1 MNSDL
6 IAKHAEVMKKVNEYL
21 KTNDSSIAEHNKRLA
36 NIYLTML
43 SLVCSGKLN
52 GIDLLR
58 FNYFYC
64 KVDKSEKKKEL
75 NVDNI
80 FKSTLTVDET
90 VTNLINLV
98 ERTPKDFFEDEA
110 PYRIIVEASL
120 SLNSFVEI
128 LRYEFSD
135 DIEDFVISKNER
147 AIFEIEKEYRP
158 IQFQSMREI
167 LGNTTITKTMEVDK
181 APVKKSEKEEKLEE
195 LEFSKAKLLTEF
207 REELGANND
216 RYRLN
221 ESCYSMLL
229 NFYKVLPTDK
239 LNDIKTVMFKYYY
252 VEPKRAKR
260 TVHFLIENPFRSD
273 LTAKYT
279 FSLFRQFVASIHK
292 SVFTDIDPYLI
303 TLEACEGDKGSLVE
317 MIKYVYDEHLERF
330 ITYANQQA
338 LAEIAVRD
346 KDMCHMQ
353 RTLKTLEEIKET
365 VKTASSEISC
375 GCNKEHGNLLPIN
388 EKELSDFKSR
398 ALDDIYNNYRAI
410 LDYGS
415 PFEYERKLI
424 ENRIAFLNDFK
435 HMIENVSITS
445 NDSISVE
452 VTSIY
457 ENEDTTTYK
466 TDAPIFNIFT
476 DDIRHGYDVY
486 GVLLTKFINEVVPN
500 PLVQPVK
507 MFVYLCEKEEPN
519 FLNGYS
525 KNSINE
531 KEALYFV
538 KRDNEWVHHESLKY
552 GPMKGDK

>member
-6 IAKHAEVMKKVNEYL
+6 ITKHAEVMKKVNEYL
-21 KTNDSSIAEHNKRLA
+21 KTNDISVAEHNKRLA

-75 NVDNI
+75 NVGNL
-80 FKSTLTVDET
+80 FKSTNTVDET
-90 VTNLINLV
+90 TTSIINLV
-98 ERTPKDFFEDEA
+98 ERTPKDFFEGEE
-110 PYRIIVEASL
+110 PYRIIVEAAL
-120 SLNSFVEI
+120 TINSFVEI

-147 AIFEIEKEYRP
+147 AIFEIEKEYKP
-158 IQFQSMREI
+158 IYSHTLKDI
-167 LGNTTITKTMEVDK
+167 LGDTK
-181 APVKKSEKEEKLEE
+181 VKKSEKEEKLEE
-195 LEFSKAKLLTEF
+195 LETLKDNLLTDF

-221 ESCYSMLL
+221 ERYYEMLL
-229 NFYKVLPTDK
+229 GFYKILPTDK
-239 LNDIKTVMFKYYY
+239 LNDIKTVMFKYHY
-252 VEPKRAKR
+252 VEPKRVKR

-273 LTAKYT
+273 LPANYSFK
-279 FSLFRQFVASIHK
+279 LFRQFVASLHK
-292 SVFTDIDPYLI
+292 SIFTDIDPYLI
-303 TLEACEGDKGSLVE
+303 TLEASEEDKGSLVE

-330 ITYANQQA
+330 ITYANQQT
-338 LAEIAVRD
+338 LAEIAVGD

-388 EKELSDFKSR
+388 EKELYDFKSR
-398 ALDDIYNNYRAI
+398 ALDDIYSNYRAI

-435 HMIENVSITS
+435 HMIENVTISS
-445 NDSISVE
+445 NDSMSVE

-466 TDAPIFNIFT
+466 TDAPTFNIFT

-486 GVLLTKFINEVVPN
+486 GVLLTKFIDEVVPN
-500 PLVQPVK
+500 ALVQPVK
-507 MFVYLCEKEEPN
+507 MCVYLCEKEEPN

-552 GPMKGDK
+552 GPIKGDE

>member
-6 IAKHAEVMKKVNEYL
+6 ITKHAEIMKKVNEYL
-21 KTNDSSIAEHNKRLA
+21 KTNDSSIAQHNKRLA

-90 VTNLINLV
+90 ASKIINLV
-98 ERTPKDFFEDEA
+98 ERTPRDFFEDEA
-110 PYRIIVEASL
+110 PYRIIVEAAL
-120 SLNSFVEI
+120 SINSFVEI
-128 LRYEFSD
+128 LRYEFND
-135 DIEDFVISKNER
+135 DVEDFVISKNER
-147 AIFEIEKEYRP
+147 AIFEIEKEYKP
-158 IQFQSMREI
+158 IYSHSLKDI
-167 LGNTTITKTMEVDK
+167 LGDAK
-181 APVKKSEKEEKLEE
+181 VKKSEKEEKLEE
-195 LEFSKAKLLTEF
+195 LETLKDNLLTDF

-221 ESCYSMLL
+221 ERYYEMLL
-229 NFYKVLPTDK
+229 GFYKILPTDK

-273 LTAKYT
+273 LPANYSFK
-279 FSLFRQFVASIHK
+279 LFRQFVASLHK
-292 SVFTDIDPYLI
+292 SIFTDIDPYLI
-303 TLEACEGDKGSLVE
+303 TLEASEEDKGSLVE

-330 ITYANQQA
+330 ITYANQQT
-338 LAEIAVRD
+338 LAEISVGD

-398 ALDDIYNNYRAI
+398 ALDDIYSNYRAI

-435 HMIENVSITS
+435 HMIENISITS
-445 NDSISVE
+445 NDSISVG

-466 TDAPIFNIFT
+466 TDAPIFNIFS
-476 DDIRHGYDVY
+476 DDIKVGYDVY
-486 GVLLTKFINEVVPN
+486 GVLLGKFINEVVPN

-507 MFVYLCEKEEPN
+507 MFVYICEKEEPN

-525 KNSINE
+525 KNTITE

-552 GPMKGDK
+552 GPIKGDE

>member
-6 IAKHAEVMKKVNEYL
+6 IAKHAEVMKKANEYL
-21 KTNDSSIAEHNKRLA
+21 KTNDITVAEHNKRLM

-90 VTNLINLV
+90 ASKIINLV
-98 ERTPKDFFEDEA
+98 ERTPRDFFEDEA
-110 PYRIIVEASL
+110 PYRIIVEAAL
-120 SLNSFVEI
+120 TINSFVEI

-221 ESCYSMLL
+221 ERYYEMLL
-229 NFYKVLPTDK
+229 GFYKILPTDK
-239 LNDIKTVMFKYYY
+239 LNDIKTVMFKYHY

-260 TVHFLIENPFRSD
+260 TVDFLIENPFRSD
-273 LTAKYT
+273 LPANYSFK
-279 FSLFRQFVASIHK
+279 LFRQFVASLHK
-292 SVFTDIDPYLI
+292 SIFTDIDPYLI
-303 TLEACEGDKGSLVE
+303 ILEACEEDKGSLVE
-317 MIKYVYDEHLERF
+317 IIKYVYDEHLERF

-338 LAEIAVRD
+338 LAEIAVGEADLR
-346 KDMCHMQ
+346 HMQ
-353 RTLKTLEEIKET
+353 RTQKAIEEIKGNT
-365 VKTASSEISC
+365 LTSSENSC
-375 GCNKEHGNLLPIN
+375 ECCKKHGNLVQ
-388 EKELSDFKSR
+388 EVSEFKSNI
-398 ALDDIYNNYRAI
+398 LDDIYRNYKAI
-410 LDYGS
+410 LDYGN
-415 PFEYERKLI
+415 PFDYQRKLI

-435 HMIENVSITS
+435 HMIENVIVPSS
-445 NDSISVE
+445 DNISVE
-452 VTSIY
+452 VTSLC
-457 ENEDTTTYK
+457 EDEDVITYK
-466 TDAPIFNIFT
+466 TKAPIFNVFGDNIKL
-476 DDIRHGYDVY
+476 GYDVY
-486 GVLLTKFINEVVPN
+486 GLLLTKFVEEVVHTPE
-500 PLVQPVK
+500 VQPIK
-507 MFVYLCEKEEPN
+507 IFVYLCEKEEPN

>member
-6 IAKHAEVMKKVNEYL
+6 ITKHAEVMKKVNEYL
-21 KTNDSSIAEHNKRLA
+21 KTNDISVAEHNKRLA

-75 NVDNI
+75 NVGNL
-80 FKSTLTVDET
+80 FKSTYTVDET

-147 AIFEIEKEYRP
+147 AIFEIEKEYKP
-158 IQFQSMREI
+158 IYSHSLKDI
-167 LGNTTITKTMEVDK
+167 LGDTK
-181 APVKKSEKEEKLEE
+181 VKKSEKQEKLEE
-195 LEFSKAKLLTEF
+195 LETLKDNLLTDF

-221 ESCYSMLL
+221 ERYYEMLL
-229 NFYKVLPTDK
+229 GFYKILPTDK
-239 LNDIKTVMFKYYY
+239 LNDIKTVMFKYHY

-273 LTAKYT
+273 LPANYSFK
-279 FSLFRQFVASIHK
+279 LFRQFVASLHK
-292 SVFTDIDPYLI
+292 SIFTDIDPYLI
-303 TLEACEGDKGSLVE
+303 TLEACEEDKGSLVE

-330 ITYANQQA
+330 ITYANQQT
-338 LAEIAVRD
+338 LAEIAVGD

-398 ALDDIYNNYRAI
+398 ALDDIYSNYRAI

-507 MFVYLCEKEEPN
+507 IFVYICEKEEPN

-552 GPMKGDK
+552 GPIKGDE

>member
-6 IAKHAEVMKKVNEYL
+6 IAKHAEVMKKANEYL
-21 KTNDSSIAEHNKRLA
+21 KTNDISVAEHNKRLM

-75 NVDNI
+75 NVGNL
-80 FKSTLTVDET
+80 FKSTYTVDET

-110 PYRIIVEASL
+110 PYRIIVEAAL
-120 SLNSFVEI
+120 TINSFVEI

-147 AIFEIEKEYRP
+147 AIFEIEKEYKP
-158 IQFQSMREI
+158 VQFASIREI
-167 LGNTTITKTMEVDK
+167 LGNTTITKNVEVDK
-181 APVKKSEKEEKLEE
+181 APVKKSEKEEKVEE
-195 LEFSKAKLLTEF
+195 LETLKDNLLTDF
-207 REELGANND
+207 REEIGANND
-216 RYRLN
+216 GYRLN
-221 ESCYSMLL
+221 ERYYEMLL
-229 NFYKVLPTDK
+229 GFYKILPTDK
-239 LNDIKTVMFKYYY
+239 LNDIKTVMFKYHY
-252 VEPKRAKR
+252 VEPKRVKR
-260 TVHFLIENPFRSD
+260 TVDFLIENPFRSD
-273 LTAKYT
+273 LPANYSFK
-279 FSLFRQFVASIHK
+279 LFRQFVASLHK
-292 SVFTDIDPYLI
+292 SIFTDIDPYLI
-303 TLEACEGDKGSLVE
+303 TLEACEEDKGSLVE

-338 LAEIAVRD
+338 LAEIAVGEADLR
-346 KDMCHMQ
+346 HMQ
-353 RTLKTLEEIKET
+353 RTQKAIEEIKENT
-365 VKTASSEISC
+365 LTSSENSC
-375 GCNKEHGNLLPIN
+375 ECCKEHGNLVQ
-388 EKELSDFKSR
+388 EVSEFKSNI
-398 ALDDIYNNYRAI
+398 LDDIYRNYRAI
-410 LDYGS
+410 LDYGN
-415 PFEYERKLI
+415 PFDYQRKLI

-435 HMIENVSITS
+435 HMIENVVVSS
-445 NDSISVE
+445 SDNISVE

-466 TDAPIFNIFT
+466 TNAPIFNIFT

-486 GVLLTKFINEVVPN
+486 GVLLTKFIEEVVPN

-552 GPMKGDK
+552 GSIKGDE

>member
-6 IAKHAEVMKKVNEYL
+6 IAKHAEVMKKANEYL
-21 KTNDSSIAEHNKRLA
+21 KTNDISVVEYNKRLM

-75 NVDNI
+75 NVGNL
-80 FKSTLTVDET
+80 FKSTYTVDET

-110 PYRIIVEASL
+110 PYRIIVEATL

-147 AIFEIEKEYRP
+147 AIFEIEKEYKP
-158 IQFQSMREI
+158 IYSHSLKDI
-167 LGNTTITKTMEVDK
+167 LGDTK
-181 APVKKSEKEEKLEE
+181 VKKSEKEEKLKE
-195 LEFSKAKLLTEF
+195 LETLKDNLLTDF

-221 ESCYSMLL
+221 ESCYEMLL
-229 NFYKVLPTDK
+229 GFYKILPTDK
-239 LNDIKTVMFKYYY
+239 LNDIKTVMFKYHY

-273 LTAKYT
+273 LPANYSFK
-279 FSLFRQFVASIHK
+279 LFRQFVASLHK
-292 SVFTDIDPYLI
+292 SIFTDIDPYLI
-303 TLEACEGDKGSLVE
+303 TLEASEEDKGSLVE

-330 ITYANQQA
+330 ITYANQQT
-338 LAEIAVRD
+338 LAEITVGD

-375 GCNKEHGNLLPIN
+375 GCNREHGNLLPIN

-398 ALDDIYNNYRAI
+398 ALDDIYSNYRAI
-410 LDYGS
+410 LDYGN

-435 HMIENVSITS
+435 HMIESVSITS

-466 TDAPIFNIFT
+466 TDTPIFNIFS
-476 DDIRHGYDVY
+476 DDIKVGYDVY

-507 MFVYLCEKEEPN
+507 MFVYICEKEEPN

-525 KNSINE
+525 KNTITE

>member
-6 IAKHAEVMKKVNEYL
+6 ITKHAEVMKKVNEYL
-21 KTNDSSIAEHNKRLA
+21 KTNDISVVEYNKRLA

-90 VTNLINLV
+90 ASKIINLV

-110 PYRIIVEASL
+110 PYRIIVEAAL
-120 SLNSFVEI
+120 SINSFVEI
-128 LRYEFSD
+128 LRYEFND

-147 AIFEIEKEYRP
+147 AIFEIEKEYKP
-158 IQFQSMREI
+158 IYSHSLNDI
-167 LGNTTITKTMEVDK
+167 LGDTK
-181 APVKKSEKEEKLEE
+181 VKKSEKEEKLKE
-195 LEFSKAKLLTEF
+195 LETLKDNLLTDF
-207 REELGANND
+207 REEIGANND
-216 RYRLN
+216 GYRLN

-260 TVHFLIENPFRSD
+260 TVHFLIENPFRSE
-273 LTAKYT
+273 LPAKYT

-292 SVFTDIDPYLI
+292 SIFTDIDPYLI
-303 TLEACEGDKGSLVE
+303 TLEACEEDKGSLVE

-330 ITYANQQA
+330 ITYANQQT
-338 LAEIAVRD
+338 LAEIAVGD
-346 KDMCHMQ
+346 KDMCHVQ

-388 EKELSDFKSR
+388 EKELYDFKSR
-398 ALDDIYNNYRAI
+398 ALDDIYSNYRAI

-476 DDIRHGYDVY
+476 DDIKHGYDVY

-507 MFVYLCEKEEPN
+507 MFVYICEKEEPN

-525 KNSINE
+525 KNTITE

-538 KRDNEWVHHESLKY
+538 KRDNKWVHHESLIH
-552 GPMKGDK
+552 GPIKGDE

>member
-21 KTNDSSIAEHNKRLA
+21 KTNDISVAEHNKKLM

-90 VTNLINLV
+90 ASKIINLV

-110 PYRIIVEASL
+110 PYRIIVEAAL
-120 SLNSFVEI
+120 TINSFVEI

-147 AIFEIEKEYRP
+147 AIFEIEKEYKP
-158 IQFQSMREI
+158 IYSHSLKDI
-167 LGNTTITKTMEVDK
+167 LGDTK
-181 APVKKSEKEEKLEE
+181 VKKSEKEEKLKE
-195 LEFSKAKLLTEF
+195 LETLKDNLLTDF
-207 REELGANND
+207 REEIGANND

-260 TVHFLIENPFRSD
+260 TVHFLIENPFRSE
-273 LTAKYT
+273 LPAKYT

-292 SVFTDIDPYLI
+292 SIFTDIDPYLI
-303 TLEACEGDKGSLVE
+303 TLEACEEDKGSLVE

-330 ITYANQQA
+330 ITYANQQT
-338 LAEIAVRD
+338 LAEIAVGD

-375 GCNKEHGNLLPIN
+375 GCNKEHGNLLSIN
-388 EKELSDFKSR
+388 EKELYDFKSR
-398 ALDDIYNNYRAI
+398 ALDDIYSNYRAI
-410 LDYGS
+410 LDYGN

-466 TDAPIFNIFT
+466 TDAPIFNIFS
-476 DDIRHGYDVY
+476 DDIKVGYDVY

-507 MFVYLCEKEEPN
+507 MFVYICEKEEPN

-525 KNSINE
+525 KNTITE

>member
-6 IAKHAEVMKKVNEYL
+6 ITKHAEVMKKVNEYL
-21 KTNDSSIAEHNKRLA
+21 KTNDISVAEHNKRLA

-75 NVDNI
+75 NVGNL
-80 FKSTLTVDET
+80 FKSTNTVDET
-90 VTNLINLV
+90 TTSIINLV
-98 ERTPKDFFEDEA
+98 ERTPKDFFEGEE
-110 PYRIIVEASL
+110 PYRIIVEAAL
-120 SLNSFVEI
+120 TINSFVEI

-147 AIFEIEKEYRP
+147 AIFEIEKEYKP
-158 IQFQSMREI
+158 IYSHTLKDI
-167 LGNTTITKTMEVDK
+167 LGDTK
-181 APVKKSEKEEKLEE
+181 VKKSEKEEKLEE
-195 LEFSKAKLLTEF
+195 LETLKDNLLTDF

-221 ESCYSMLL
+221 ERYYEMLL
-229 NFYKVLPTDK
+229 GFYKILPTDK
-239 LNDIKTVMFKYYY
+239 LNDIKTVMFKYHY
-252 VEPKRAKR
+252 VEPKRVKR

-273 LTAKYT
+273 LPANYSFK
-279 FSLFRQFVASIHK
+279 LFRQFVASLHK
-292 SVFTDIDPYLI
+292 SIFTDIDPYLI
-303 TLEACEGDKGSLVE
+303 TLEASEEDKGSLVE

-338 LAEIAVRD
+338 LAEIAVGN

-398 ALDDIYNNYRAI
+398 ALDDIYSNYRAI
-410 LDYGS
+410 LYYGS
-415 PFEYERKLI
+415 PFEYERKII

-435 HMIENVSITS
+435 HIIENVTISS
-445 NDSISVE
+445 NNSISVE

-466 TDAPIFNIFT
+466 TNAPIFNIFT

-486 GVLLTKFINEVVPN
+486 GVLLTKFIEEVVPN

-507 MFVYLCEKEEPN
+507 MFVYICEKEEPN

-552 GPMKGDK
+552 GPIKGDE

>member
-6 IAKHAEVMKKVNEYL
+6 IAKHAEVMKKANEYL
-21 KTNDSSIAEHNKRLA
+21 KTNDISVAEHNKRLM

-75 NVDNI
+75 NVGNL
-80 FKSTLTVDET
+80 FKSTYTVDET

-110 PYRIIVEASL
+110 PYRIIVEATL

-147 AIFEIEKEYRP
+147 AIFEIEKEYKP
-158 IQFQSMREI
+158 VQFASIREI
-167 LGNTTITKTMEVDK
+167 LGNTTINKTMEVNK
-181 APVKKSEKEEKLEE
+181 VPVKKSEKEEKLEE

-221 ESCYSMLL
+221 ERYYEMLL
-229 NFYKVLPTDK
+229 GFYKILPTDK
-239 LNDIKTVMFKYYY
+239 LNDIKTVMFKYHY
-252 VEPKRAKR
+252 VEPKRVKR

-273 LTAKYT
+273 LPANYSFK
-279 FSLFRQFVASIHK
+279 LFRQFVASLHK
-292 SVFTDIDPYLI
+292 SIFTDIDPYLI
-303 TLEACEGDKGSLVE
+303 TLEVCEEDKGSLVE
-317 MIKYVYDEHLERF
+317 IIKYVYDEHLERF

-338 LAEIAVRD
+338 LAEIAVGEADLR
-346 KDMCHMQ
+346 HMQ
-353 RTLKTLEEIKET
+353 RTQKTIEEIKENT
-365 VKTASSEISC
+365 LTSSENSC
-375 GCNKEHGNLLPIN
+375 ECCKEHGNLVQEIS
-388 EKELSDFKSR
+388 EFKSNI
-398 ALDDIYNNYRAI
+398 LDDIYRNYRAI
-410 LDYGS
+410 LDYGN
-415 PFEYERKLI
+415 PFDYQRKLI

-435 HMIENVSITS
+435 HMIENVTISS

-466 TDAPIFNIFT
+466 TNAPIFNIFT

-486 GVLLTKFINEVVPN
+486 GVLLTKFIEEVVPN

>member
-6 IAKHAEVMKKVNEYL
+6 IAKHAEVMKKANEYL
-21 KTNDSSIAEHNKRLA
+21 KTNDISVVEYNKRLM

-75 NVDNI
+75 NVGNL
-80 FKSTLTVDET
+80 FKSTYTVDET

-110 PYRIIVEASL
+110 PYRIIVEAAL

-147 AIFEIEKEYRP
+147 AIFEIEKEYKP
-158 IQFQSMREI
+158 VQFASIREI
-167 LGNTTITKTMEVDK
+167 LGNTTITKTMEVNK

-195 LEFSKAKLLTEF
+195 LETLKDNLLTDF
-207 REELGANND
+207 REEIGANND
-216 RYRLN
+216 GYRLN
-221 ESCYSMLL
+221 ERYYEMLL
-229 NFYKVLPTDK
+229 GFYKILPTDK
-239 LNDIKTVMFKYYY
+239 LNDIKTVMFKYHY
-252 VEPKRAKR
+252 VEPKRVKR
-260 TVHFLIENPFRSD
+260 TVDFLIENPFRSD
-273 LTAKYT
+273 LPANYSFK
-279 FSLFRQFVASIHK
+279 LFRQFVASLHK
-292 SVFTDIDPYLI
+292 SIFTDIDPYLI
-303 TLEACEGDKGSLVE
+303 TLEACEEDRGSLVE

-338 LAEIAVRD
+338 LAEIAVGEADLR
-346 KDMCHMQ
+346 HMQ
-353 RTLKTLEEIKET
+353 RTQKAIEEIKGNTLTSLEN
-365 VKTASSEISC
+365 SC
-375 GCNKEHGNLLPIN
+375 ECCKEHGNLVQ
-388 EKELSDFKSR
+388 EVSEFKSNI
-398 ALDDIYNNYRAI
+398 LDDIYRNYRAI
-410 LDYGS
+410 LDYGN
-415 PFEYERKLI
+415 PFDYQRKLI

-435 HMIENVSITS
+435 HMIENVVVSS
-445 NDSISVE
+445 SDNISVE

-466 TDAPIFNIFT
+466 TNAPIFNIFT

-486 GVLLTKFINEVVPN
+486 GVLLTKFIEEVVPN

-552 GPMKGDK
+552 GPIKGDE

>member
-6 IAKHAEVMKKVNEYL
+6 IAKHAEVMKKANEYL
-21 KTNDSSIAEHNKRLA
+21 KTNDISVVEHNKRLM

-90 VTNLINLV
+90 ASKIINLV
-98 ERTPKDFFEDEA
+98 ERTPKDFFEDEV
-110 PYRIIVEASL
+110 PYRIIVEAAL

-147 AIFEIEKEYRP
+147 AIFEIEKEYKP
-158 IQFQSMREI
+158 IYSHSLKDI
-167 LGNTTITKTMEVDK
+167 LGDTK
-181 APVKKSEKEEKLEE
+181 VKKSEKEEKLEE
-195 LEFSKAKLLTEF
+195 LETLKDNLLTDF

-221 ESCYSMLL
+221 ERYYEMLL
-229 NFYKVLPTDK
+229 GFYKILPTDK
-239 LNDIKTVMFKYYY
+239 LNDIKTVMFKYHY
-252 VEPKRAKR
+252 VEPKRVKR

-273 LTAKYT
+273 LPANYSFK
-279 FSLFRQFVASIHK
+279 LFRQFAASLHK
-292 SVFTDIDPYLI
+292 SIFTDIDPYLI
-303 TLEACEGDKGSLVE
+303 TLEASEEDKGSLVE
-317 MIKYVYDEHLERF
+317 IIKYVYDEHLERF

-338 LAEIAVRD
+338 LAEIAVGD

-398 ALDDIYNNYRAI
+398 ALDDIYSNYRAI

-525 KNSINE
+525 KNTITE

-552 GPMKGDK
+552 GPIKGDK

>member
-6 IAKHAEVMKKVNEYL
+6 IAKHAEVMKKANEYL
-21 KTNDSSIAEHNKRLA
+21 KTNDVSVVEHNKRLM

-75 NVDNI
+75 NVGNL
-80 FKSTLTVDET
+80 FKSTYTVDET

-110 PYRIIVEASL
+110 PYRIIVEAVL

-167 LGNTTITKTMEVDK
+167 LGNTTINKTVEVNK
-181 APVKKSEKEEKLEE
+181 VPVKKSEKEEKLEE
-195 LEFSKAKLLTEF
+195 LETLKDEFLAEF
-207 REELGANND
+207 REELGANSD
-216 RYRLN
+216 GYRLN
-221 ESCYSMLL
+221 ERYYEMLL
-229 NFYKVLPTDK
+229 GFYKILPTDK
-239 LNDIKTVMFKYYY
+239 LNDIKTVMFKYHY

-260 TVHFLIENPFRSD
+260 TVDFLIENPFRSE
-273 LTAKYT
+273 LPAKYS
-279 FSLFRQFVASIHK
+279 FSLFRKFVASLHK
-292 SVFTDIDPYLI
+292 SIFTDIDPYLI
-303 TLEACEGDKGSLVE
+303 TLEACEEDKGSLVE

-338 LAEIAVRD
+338 LAEIAVGEADLR
-346 KDMCHMQ
+346 HMQ
-353 RTLKTLEEIKET
+353 RTQKAIEEIKGNT
-365 VKTASSEISC
+365 LTSSENSC
-375 GCNKEHGNLLPIN
+375 ECCKEHGNLLLTVS
-388 EKELSDFKSR
+388 EFKSNI
-398 ALDDIYNNYRAI
+398 LDDIYRNYRAI
-410 LDYGS
+410 LDYGN
-415 PFEYERKLI
+415 PFDYQRKLI

-435 HMIENVSITS
+435 HMIENVTISS

-452 VTSIY
+452 VTSMY

-466 TDAPIFNIFT
+466 TNATIFNIFT

-486 GVLLTKFINEVVPN
+486 GVLLTKFIEEVVPN

>member
-6 IAKHAEVMKKVNEYL
+6 IAKHAEVMKKANEYL
-21 KTNDSSIAEHNKRLA
+21 KTNDISVAEHNKRLM

-75 NVDNI
+75 NVGNL
-80 FKSTLTVDET
+80 FKSTYTVDET

-110 PYRIIVEASL
+110 PYRIIVEAAL

-147 AIFEIEKEYRP
+147 AIFEIEKEYKP
-158 IQFQSMREI
+158 IYSHSLKDI
-167 LGNTTITKTMEVDK
+167 LGDTK
-181 APVKKSEKEEKLEE
+181 VKKSEKEEKLEE
-195 LEFSKAKLLTEF
+195 LETLKDNLLTDF

-221 ESCYSMLL
+221 ERYYEMLL
-229 NFYKVLPTDK
+229 GFYKILPTDK
-239 LNDIKTVMFKYYY
+239 LNDIKTVMFKYHY
-252 VEPKRAKR
+252 VEPKRVKR

-273 LTAKYT
+273 LPANYSFK
-279 FSLFRQFVASIHK
+279 LFRQFVASLHK
-292 SVFTDIDPYLI
+292 SIFTDIDPYLI
-303 TLEACEGDKGSLVE
+303 TLEASEEDKGSLVE

-338 LAEIAVRD
+338 LAEIAVGN

-375 GCNKEHGNLLPIN
+375 GCNREHGNLLPIN

-398 ALDDIYNNYRAI
+398 ALDDIYSNYRAI

-466 TDAPIFNIFT
+466 TDAPIFNIFS
-476 DDIRHGYDVY
+476 DDIKVGYDVY

-507 MFVYLCEKEEPN
+507 MFVYICEKEEPN

-525 KNSINE
+525 KNTITE

-552 GPMKGDK
+552 GPIKGDE

>member
-6 IAKHAEVMKKVNEYL
+6 IAKHAEVMKKANEYL
-21 KTNDSSIAEHNKRLA
+21 KTNDISVVEHNKKLM

-75 NVDNI
+75 NVDNL

-90 VTNLINLV
+90 ASKIINLI
-98 ERTPKDFFEDEA
+98 ERTPRDFFEDEA

-158 IQFQSMREI
+158 IYSHSLKDI
-167 LGNTTITKTMEVDK
+167 LGDTK
-181 APVKKSEKEEKLEE
+181 VKKSEKEEKLEE
-195 LEFSKAKLLTEF
+195 LETLKDNLLTDF
-207 REELGANND
+207 REEIGANND
-216 RYRLN
+216 GYRLN
-221 ESCYSMLL
+221 ERYYEMLL
-229 NFYKVLPTDK
+229 GFYKILPTDK

-260 TVHFLIENPFRSD
+260 TVHFLIENPFRSE
-273 LTAKYT
+273 LPANYSFK
-279 FSLFRQFVASIHK
+279 LFRQFVASLHK
-292 SVFTDIDPYLI
+292 SIFTDIDPYLI
-303 TLEACEGDKGSLVE
+303 TLEACEEDKGSLVE

-330 ITYANQQA
+330 ITYANQQT
-338 LAEIAVRD
+338 LAEIAVGD
-346 KDMCHMQ
+346 KDICHMQ

-375 GCNKEHGNLLPIN
+375 GCNREHGNLLPIN
-388 EKELSDFKSR
+388 EKELSDFKLR
-398 ALDDIYNNYRAI
+398 ALDDIYSNYRAI
-410 LDYGS
+410 LDYGN

-435 HMIENVSITS
+435 HMIENVTISS

-466 TDAPIFNIFT
+466 TDAPIFNIFS
-476 DDIRHGYDVY
+476 DDIKVGYDVY
-486 GVLLTKFINEVVPN
+486 GVLLGKFINEVVPN

-507 MFVYLCEKEEPN
+507 MFVYICEKEEPN

>member
-6 IAKHAEVMKKVNEYL
+6 ITKHAEVMKKVNEYL
-21 KTNDSSIAEHNKRLA
+21 KTNDISVAEHNKRLA

-75 NVDNI
+75 NVGNL
-80 FKSTLTVDET
+80 FKSTNTVDET
-90 VTNLINLV
+90 TTSIINLV
-98 ERTPKDFFEDEA
+98 ERTPKDFFEGEE
-110 PYRIIVEASL
+110 PYRIIVEAAL
-120 SLNSFVEI
+120 TINSFVEI

-147 AIFEIEKEYRP
+147 AIFEIEKEYKP
-158 IQFQSMREI
+158 IYSHTLKDI
-167 LGNTTITKTMEVDK
+167 LGDTK
-181 APVKKSEKEEKLEE
+181 VKKSEKEEKLEE
-195 LEFSKAKLLTEF
+195 LETLKDNLLTDF

-221 ESCYSMLL
+221 ERYYEMLL
-229 NFYKVLPTDK
+229 GFYKILPTDK
-239 LNDIKTVMFKYYY
+239 LNDIKTVMFKYHY
-252 VEPKRAKR
+252 VEPKRVKR

-273 LTAKYT
+273 LPANYSFK
-279 FSLFRQFVASIHK
+279 LFRQFVASLHK
-292 SVFTDIDPYLI
+292 SIFTDIDPYLI
-303 TLEACEGDKGSLVE
+303 TLEASEEDKGSLVE

-338 LAEIAVRD
+338 LAEIAVGN

-398 ALDDIYNNYRAI
+398 ALDDIYSNYRAI

-415 PFEYERKLI
+415 PFEYERKII

-435 HMIENVSITS
+435 HIIENVTISS
-445 NDSISVE
+445 NNSISVE

-466 TDAPIFNIFT
+466 TNAPIFNIFT

-486 GVLLTKFINEVVPN
+486 GVLLTKFIEEVVPN

-507 MFVYLCEKEEPN
+507 MFVYICEKEEPN

-552 GPMKGDK
+552 GPIKGDE

>member
-6 IAKHAEVMKKVNEYL
+6 ITKHAEVMKKVNEYL
-21 KTNDSSIAEHNKRLA
+21 KTNDISVAEHNKRLA

-75 NVDNI
+75 NVGNL
-80 FKSTLTVDET
+80 FKSTNTVDET
-90 VTNLINLV
+90 TTSIINLV
-98 ERTPKDFFEDEA
+98 ERTPKDFFEGEE
-110 PYRIIVEASL
+110 PYRIIVEAAL
-120 SLNSFVEI
+120 TINSFVEI

-147 AIFEIEKEYRP
+147 AIFEIEKEYKP
-158 IQFQSMREI
+158 IYSHSLKDI
-167 LGNTTITKTMEVDK
+167 LGDTT
-181 APVKKSEKEEKLEE
+181 VKKSEKEEKLEE
-195 LEFSKAKLLTEF
+195 LETLKDNLLTDF
-207 REELGANND
+207 REEFGANND

-221 ESCYSMLL
+221 ERYYEMLL
-229 NFYKVLPTDK
+229 GFYKILPTDK
-239 LNDIKTVMFKYYY
+239 LNDIKTVMFKYHY
-252 VEPKRAKR
+252 VEPKRVKR

-273 LTAKYT
+273 LPANYSFK
-279 FSLFRQFVASIHK
+279 LFRQFVASLHK
-292 SVFTDIDPYLI
+292 SIFTDIDPYLI
-303 TLEACEGDKGSLVE
+303 TLEASEEDKGSLVE

-338 LAEIAVRD
+338 LAEIAVGN

-398 ALDDIYNNYRAI
+398 ALDDIYSNYRAI

-415 PFEYERKLI
+415 PFEYERKII

-435 HMIENVSITS
+435 HIIENVTISS
-445 NDSISVE
+445 NNSISVE

-466 TDAPIFNIFT
+466 TNAPIFNIFT

-486 GVLLTKFINEVVPN
+486 GVLLTKFIEEVVPN

-507 MFVYLCEKEEPN
+507 MFVYICEKEEPN

-552 GPMKGDK
+552 GPIKGDE

>member
-6 IAKHAEVMKKVNEYL
+6 ITKHAEVMKKVNEYL
-21 KTNDSSIAEHNKRLA
+21 KSNDISVAEHNKRLA

-90 VTNLINLV
+90 ASKIINLV
-98 ERTPKDFFEDEA
+98 ERTPKDFFEDES

-158 IQFQSMREI
+158 VQFASIREI

-207 REELGANND
+207 REEFGANND

-221 ESCYSMLL
+221 ESCYNMLL
-229 NFYKVLPTDK
+229 NLYKVLPTDK

-292 SVFTDIDPYLI
+292 SIFTDIDPYLI
-303 TLEACEGDKGSLVE
+303 ILESCEEDKGSLVE

-338 LAEIAVRD
+338 LAEIAVGEADLR
-346 KDMCHMQ
+346 HMQ
-353 RTLKTLEEIKET
+353 RTQKAIEEIKGNT
-365 VKTASSEISC
+365 LTSSENSC
-375 GCNKEHGNLLPIN
+375 ECCKKHGNLVQ
-388 EKELSDFKSR
+388 EVSEFKSNI
-398 ALDDIYNNYRAI
+398 LDDIYRNYRAI
-410 LDYGS
+410 LDYGN
-415 PFEYERKLI
+415 PFDYQRKLI

-435 HMIENVSITS
+435 HMIENVIVSS
-445 NDSISVE
+445 SDNISVE

-466 TDAPIFNIFT
+466 TNAPIFNIFT

-486 GVLLTKFINEVVPN
+486 GVLLTKFIEEVVPN

>member
-21 KTNDSSIAEHNKRLA
+21 KTNDISVVEHNKRLA

-75 NVDNI
+75 NVGNL
-80 FKSTLTVDET
+80 FKSTYTVDET
-90 VTNLINLV
+90 VTSIINLV
-98 ERTPKDFFEDEA
+98 ERTPKDFFEGEA
-110 PYRIIVEASL
+110 PYRIIVEATL

-147 AIFEIEKEYRP
+147 AIFEIEKEYKP
-158 IQFQSMREI
+158 VQFASIREI
-167 LGNTTITKTMEVDK
+167 LGNTTITKTMEVNK
-181 APVKKSEKEEKLEE
+181 VPVKKSEKEEKLEE
-195 LEFSKAKLLTEF
+195 LETLKDNLLTDF
-207 REELGANND
+207 REEIGANND
-216 RYRLN
+216 GYRLN
-221 ESCYSMLL
+221 ESCYNMLL

-239 LNDIKTVMFKYYY
+239 LNDIKTVMFKYHY

-292 SVFTDIDPYLI
+292 SIFTDIDPYLI
-303 TLEACEGDKGSLVE
+303 ILEACEEDKGSLVE
-317 MIKYVYDEHLERF
+317 IIKYVYDEHLERF

-338 LAEIAVRD
+338 LAEIAVGEADLR
-346 KDMCHMQ
+346 HMQ
-353 RTLKTLEEIKET
+353 RTQKAIEEIKENT
-365 VKTASSEISC
+365 LTSSENSC
-375 GCNKEHGNLLPIN
+375 ECCKKHGNLVQ
-388 EKELSDFKSR
+388 EVSEFKSNI
-398 ALDDIYNNYRAI
+398 LDDIYRNYRAI
-410 LDYGS
+410 IDYGN
-415 PFEYERKLI
+415 PFDYQRKLI

-435 HMIENVSITS
+435 HMIENVIVPSS
-445 NDSISVE
+445 DNISVE
-452 VTSIY
+452 VTSLCQD
-457 ENEDTTTYK
+457 EDVITYK
-466 TDAPIFNIFT
+466 TKAPIFNVFGDNIKL
-476 DDIRHGYDVY
+476 GYDVY
-486 GVLLTKFINEVVPN
+486 GLLLTKFVEEVIHTPE
-500 PLVQPVK
+500 VQPIK
-507 MFVYLCEKEEPN
+507 IFVYLCEKEEPN

-525 KNSINE
+525 KNTITE

>member
-6 IAKHAEVMKKVNEYL
+6 ITKHAEIMKKVNEYL
-21 KTNDSSIAEHNKRLA
+21 KTNDSSIAQHNKRLA

-90 VTNLINLV
+90 ASKIINLV
-98 ERTPKDFFEDEA
+98 ERTPRDFFEDEA
-110 PYRIIVEASL
+110 PYRIIVEAAL
-120 SLNSFVEI
+120 SINSFVEI
-128 LRYEFSD
+128 LRYEFND
-135 DIEDFVISKNER
+135 DVEDFVISKNER
-147 AIFEIEKEYRP
+147 AIFEIEKEYKP
-158 IQFQSMREI
+158 IYSHSLKDI
-167 LGNTTITKTMEVDK
+167 LGDAK
-181 APVKKSEKEEKLEE
+181 VKKSEKEEKLEE
-195 LEFSKAKLLTEF
+195 LETLKDNLLTDF

-221 ESCYSMLL
+221 ERYYEMLL
-229 NFYKVLPTDK
+229 GFYKILPTDK

-273 LTAKYT
+273 LPANYSFK
-279 FSLFRQFVASIHK
+279 LFRQFVASLHK
-292 SVFTDIDPYLI
+292 SIFTDIDPYLI
-303 TLEACEGDKGSLVE
+303 TLEASEEDKGSLVE

-330 ITYANQQA
+330 ITYANQQT
-338 LAEIAVRD
+338 LAEIAVGD

-398 ALDDIYNNYRAI
+398 ALDDIYSNYRAI

-435 HMIENVSITS
+435 HMIENISITS
-445 NDSISVE
+445 NDSISVG

-466 TDAPIFNIFT
+466 TDAPIFNIFS
-476 DDIRHGYDVY
+476 DDIKVGYDVY
-486 GVLLTKFINEVVPN
+486 GVLLGKFINEVVPN

-507 MFVYLCEKEEPN
+507 MFVYICEKEEPN

-525 KNSINE
+525 KNTITE

-552 GPMKGDK
+552 GPIKGDE

>member
-6 IAKHAEVMKKVNEYL
+6 IVKHAEVMKKANEYL
-21 KTNDSSIAEHNKRLA
+21 KTNDISVAEHNKRLM

-75 NVDNI
+75 NVGNL
-80 FKSTLTVDET
+80 FKSTYTVDET

-147 AIFEIEKEYRP
+147 AIFEIEKEYKP
-158 IQFQSMREI
+158 IYSHSLKDI
-167 LGNTTITKTMEVDK
+167 LGDTK
-181 APVKKSEKEEKLEE
+181 VKKSEKQEKLEE
-195 LEFSKAKLLTEF
+195 LETLKDNLLTDF
-207 REELGANND
+207 REEIGANND
-216 RYRLN
+216 GYRLN
-221 ESCYSMLL
+221 ERYYEMLL
-229 NFYKVLPTDK
+229 GFYKILPTDK
-239 LNDIKTVMFKYYY
+239 LNDIKTVMFKYHY

-273 LTAKYT
+273 LPANYSFK
-279 FSLFRQFVASIHK
+279 LFRQFVASLHK
-292 SVFTDIDPYLI
+292 SIFTDIDPYLI
-303 TLEACEGDKGSLVE
+303 TLEACEEDKGSLVE
-317 MIKYVYDEHLERF
+317 MIKYVYDEYLERF
-330 ITYANQQA
+330 ITYANQQT
-338 LAEIAVRD
+338 LAEIAVGD

-398 ALDDIYNNYRAI
+398 ALDDIYSNYRAI

-466 TDAPIFNIFT
+466 TDAPIFNIFS
-476 DDIRHGYDVY
+476 DDIKVGYDVY

-507 MFVYLCEKEEPN
+507 MFVYICEKEEPN

-525 KNSINE
+525 KNTITE

-552 GPMKGDK
+552 GPIKVDE

>member
-6 IAKHAEVMKKVNEYL
+6 ITKHAEVMKKVNEYL
-21 KTNDSSIAEHNKRLA
+21 KTNDISVAEHNKRLA

-75 NVDNI
+75 NVGNL
-80 FKSTLTVDET
+80 FKSTYTVDET

-110 PYRIIVEASL
+110 PYRIIVEAAL
-120 SLNSFVEI
+120 SINSFVEI

-147 AIFEIEKEYRP
+147 AIFEIEKEYKP
-158 IQFQSMREI
+158 IYSHSLKDI
-167 LGNTTITKTMEVDK
+167 LGDTK
-181 APVKKSEKEEKLEE
+181 VKKSEKQEKLEE
-195 LEFSKAKLLTEF
+195 LETLKDNLLTDF

-221 ESCYSMLL
+221 ERYYEMLL
-229 NFYKVLPTDK
+229 GFYKILPTDK
-239 LNDIKTVMFKYYY
+239 LNDIKTVMFKYHY
-252 VEPKRAKR
+252 VEPKRVKR

-273 LTAKYT
+273 LPANYSFK
-279 FSLFRQFVASIHK
+279 LFRQFVASLHK
-292 SVFTDIDPYLI
+292 SIFTDIDPYLI
-303 TLEACEGDKGSLVE
+303 TLEASEEDKGSLVE

-330 ITYANQQA
+330 ITYANQQT
-338 LAEIAVRD
+338 LAEIAVGD

-398 ALDDIYNNYRAI
+398 ALDDIYSNYRAI

-466 TDAPIFNIFT
+466 TDAPIFNIFS
-476 DDIRHGYDVY
+476 DDIKVGYDVY

-525 KNSINE
+525 KNIITE

-552 GPMKGDK
+552 GPIKGDE

>member
-6 IAKHAEVMKKVNEYL
+6 IAKHAEVMKKANEYL
-21 KTNDSSIAEHNKRLA
+21 KTNDISVAEHNKRLA

-75 NVDNI
+75 NVGNL
-80 FKSTLTVDET
+80 FKSTYTVDET

-110 PYRIIVEASL
+110 PYRIIVEATL

-128 LRYEFSD
+128 LRYEFSE
-135 DIEDFVISKNER
+135 DIEEFVISKNER

-167 LGNTTITKTMEVDK
+167 LGNTTISKTMEVNK
-181 APVKKSEKEEKLEE
+181 VPVKKSEKEEKLEE
-195 LEFSKAKLLTEF
+195 LETLKDNLLTDF

-216 RYRLN
+216 GYRLN
-221 ESCYSMLL
+221 ERYYEMLL
-229 NFYKVLPTDK
+229 GFYKILPTDK
-239 LNDIKTVMFKYYY
+239 LNDIKTVMFKYHY

-260 TVHFLIENPFRSD
+260 TVDFLIENPFRSD
-273 LTAKYT
+273 LPAKYS
-279 FSLFRQFVASIHK
+279 FSLFRKFVASLHK
-292 SVFTDIDPYLI
+292 SIFTDIDPYLI
-303 TLEACEGDKGSLVE
+303 TLEACEEDKGSLVE

-338 LAEIAVRD
+338 LAEIAVGEADLR
-346 KDMCHMQ
+346 HMQ
-353 RTLKTLEEIKET
+353 RTQKAIEEIKENT
-365 VKTASSEISC
+365 LTSSENSC
-375 GCNKEHGNLLPIN
+375 ECCKEHGNLVL
-388 EKELSDFKSR
+388 EVSEFKSNI
-398 ALDDIYNNYRAI
+398 LDDIYRNYRAI
-410 LDYGS
+410 LDYGN
-415 PFEYERKLI
+415 PFDYQRKLI

-435 HMIENVSITS
+435 HMIENVIVSS
-445 NDSISVE
+445 SDNISVE

-466 TDAPIFNIFT
+466 TNAPIFNIFT

-486 GVLLTKFINEVVPN
+486 GVLLTKFIEEVVPN

-507 MFVYLCEKEEPN
+507 MFVYICEKEEPN

-525 KNSINE
+525 KNTITE

-552 GPMKGDK
+552 GPIKGDE

>member
-6 IAKHAEVMKKVNEYL
+6 IVKHAEVMKKANEYL
-21 KTNDSSIAEHNKRLA
+21 KTNDISVAEHNKRLM

-75 NVDNI
+75 NVGNL
-80 FKSTLTVDET
+80 FKSTNTVDET

-147 AIFEIEKEYRP
+147 AIFEIEKEYKP
-158 IQFQSMREI
+158 IYSHSLKDI
-167 LGNTTITKTMEVDK
+167 LGDTK
-181 APVKKSEKEEKLEE
+181 VKKSEKQEKLEE
-195 LEFSKAKLLTEF
+195 LETLKDNLLTDF
-207 REELGANND
+207 REEIGANND
-216 RYRLN
+216 GYRLN
-221 ESCYSMLL
+221 ERYYEMLL
-229 NFYKVLPTDK
+229 GFYKILPTDK
-239 LNDIKTVMFKYYY
+239 LNDIKTVMFKYHY

-273 LTAKYT
+273 LPANYSFK
-279 FSLFRQFVASIHK
+279 LFRQFVASLHK
-292 SVFTDIDPYLI
+292 SIFTDIDPYLI
-303 TLEACEGDKGSLVE
+303 TLEACEEDKGSLVE
-317 MIKYVYDEHLERF
+317 MIKYVYDEYLERF
-330 ITYANQQA
+330 ITYANQQT
-338 LAEIAVRD
+338 LAEIAVGD

-398 ALDDIYNNYRAI
+398 ALDDIYSNYRAI

-466 TDAPIFNIFT
+466 TDAPIFNIFS
-476 DDIRHGYDVY
+476 DDIKVGYDVY

-507 MFVYLCEKEEPN
+507 MFVYICEKEEPN

-525 KNSINE
+525 KNTITE

-552 GPMKGDK
+552 GPIKVDE

>member
-21 KTNDSSIAEHNKRLA
+21 KTNDISVAEHNKKLM

-90 VTNLINLV
+90 ASKIINLV
-98 ERTPKDFFEDEA
+98 ERTPKDFFEGEE
-110 PYRIIVEASL
+110 PYRIIVEAAL
-120 SLNSFVEI
+120 TINSFVEI

-147 AIFEIEKEYRP
+147 AIFEIEKEYKP
-158 IQFQSMREI
+158 IYSHSLKDI
-167 LGNTTITKTMEVDK
+167 LGDTK
-181 APVKKSEKEEKLEE
+181 VKKSEKEEKLKE
-195 LEFSKAKLLTEF
+195 LEAFKNNLLTAF

-221 ESCYSMLL
+221 ESCYNMLL

-260 TVHFLIENPFRSD
+260 TVHFLIENPFRSE
-273 LTAKYT
+273 LPAKYT

-292 SVFTDIDPYLI
+292 SIFTDIDPYLI
-303 TLEACEGDKGSLVE
+303 TLEACEEDKGSLVE

-330 ITYANQQA
+330 ITYANQQT
-338 LAEIAVRD
+338 LAEIAVGD

-375 GCNKEHGNLLPIN
+375 GCNKEHGNLLSIN
-388 EKELSDFKSR
+388 EKELYDFKSR
-398 ALDDIYNNYRAI
+398 ALDDIYSNYRAI
-410 LDYGS
+410 LDYGN

-466 TDAPIFNIFT
+466 TDAPIFNIFS
-476 DDIRHGYDVY
+476 DDIKVGYDVY

-507 MFVYLCEKEEPN
+507 MFVYICEKEEPN

-525 KNSINE
+525 KNTITE

-552 GPMKGDK
+552 GPIKGDE

>member
-6 IAKHAEVMKKVNEYL
+6 ITKHAEVMKKVNEYL
-21 KTNDSSIAEHNKRLA
+21 KSNDISVAEHNKRLA
-36 NIYLTML
+36 NIYLTMF

-52 GIDLLR
+52 GIDTLR

-75 NVDNI
+75 NVGNL
-80 FKSTLTVDET
+80 FKSTYTVDET
-90 VTNLINLV
+90 TTSIINLV
-98 ERTPKDFFEDEA
+98 ERTPKDFFEGEE
-110 PYRIIVEASL
+110 PYRIIVEAAL
-120 SLNSFVEI
+120 TINSFVEI

-147 AIFEIEKEYRP
+147 AIFEIEKEYKP
-158 IQFQSMREI
+158 VQFASIREI
-167 LGNTTITKTMEVDK
+167 LGNTTITKTVEVDK

-207 REELGANND
+207 REEFGANND

-221 ESCYSMLL
+221 ESCYNMLL

-273 LTAKYT
+273 LPAKYS
-279 FSLFRQFVASIHK
+279 FSLFRKFVASLHK
-292 SVFTDIDPYLI
+292 SIFTDIDPYLI
-303 TLEACEGDKGSLVE
+303 ILEACEEDKGSLVE
-317 MIKYVYDEHLERF
+317 IIKYVYDEHLERF

-338 LAEIAVRD
+338 LAEIAVGEADLR
-346 KDMCHMQ
+346 HMQ
-353 RTLKTLEEIKET
+353 RTQKAIEEIKENT
-365 VKTASSEISC
+365 LTSSENSC
-375 GCNKEHGNLLPIN
+375 ECCKEHGNLVQ
-388 EKELSDFKSR
+388 EVSEFKSNI
-398 ALDDIYNNYRAI
+398 LDDIYRNYRAI
-410 LDYGS
+410 LDYGN
-415 PFEYERKLI
+415 PFDYQRKLI

-435 HMIENVSITS
+435 HMIENVVVSS
-445 NDSISVE
+445 SDNISVE
-452 VTSIY
+452 VTSLC
-457 ENEDTTTYK
+457 EDEDVITYK
-466 TDAPIFNIFT
+466 TKAPIFNVFGDNIKL
-476 DDIRHGYDVY
+476 GYDVY
-486 GVLLTKFINEVVPN
+486 GLLLTKFVEEVIHTPE
-500 PLVQPVK
+500 VQPIK
-507 MFVYLCEKEEPN
+507 IFVYLCEKEEPN

>member
-6 IAKHAEVMKKVNEYL
+6 IAKHAEVMKKANEYL
-21 KTNDSSIAEHNKRLA
+21 KTNDISVVEHNKRLA

-75 NVDNI
+75 NVGNL
-80 FKSTLTVDET
+80 FKSTYTVDET

-147 AIFEIEKEYRP
+147 AIFEIEKEYKP
-158 IQFQSMREI
+158 IYSHSLKDI
-167 LGNTTITKTMEVDK
+167 LGDTK
-181 APVKKSEKEEKLEE
+181 VKKSEKQEKLEE
-195 LEFSKAKLLTEF
+195 LETLKDNLLTDF
-207 REELGANND
+207 REEIGANND
-216 RYRLN
+216 GYRLN
-221 ESCYSMLL
+221 ESCYNMLL

-260 TVHFLIENPFRSD
+260 TVHFLIENPFRSE
-273 LTAKYT
+273 LPAKYT

-292 SVFTDIDPYLI
+292 SIFTDIDPYLI
-303 TLEACEGDKGSLVE
+303 TLEACEEDKGSLVE

-330 ITYANQQA
+330 ITYANQQT
-338 LAEIAVRD
+338 LAEITVGD

-398 ALDDIYNNYRAI
+398 ALDDIYSNYRAI

-466 TDAPIFNIFT
+466 TDAPIFNIFS
-476 DDIRHGYDVY
+476 DDIKVGYDVY

-507 MFVYLCEKEEPN
+507 MFVYICEKEEPN

-525 KNSINE
+525 KNTITE

-552 GPMKGDK
+552 GPIKGDE

>member
-6 IAKHAEVMKKVNEYL
+6 IAKHAEVMKKANEYL
-21 KTNDSSIAEHNKRLA
+21 KTNDISVVEYNKRLM

-75 NVDNI
+75 NVGNL
-80 FKSTLTVDET
+80 FKSTYTVDET

-98 ERTPKDFFEDEA
+98 ERTPKDFFEGEA
-110 PYRIIVEASL
+110 SYRIIVEATL

-147 AIFEIEKEYRP
+147 AIFEIEKEYKP
-158 IQFQSMREI
+158 IYSHSLKDI
-167 LGNTTITKTMEVDK
+167 LGDTK
-181 APVKKSEKEEKLEE
+181 VKKSEKEEKLEE
-195 LEFSKAKLLTEF
+195 LETLKDNLLTDF

-221 ESCYSMLL
+221 ERYYEMLL
-229 NFYKVLPTDK
+229 GFYKILPTDK
-239 LNDIKTVMFKYYY
+239 LNDIKTVMFKYHY
-252 VEPKRAKR
+252 VEPKRVKR

-273 LTAKYT
+273 LPANYSFK
-279 FSLFRQFVASIHK
+279 LFRQFVASLHK
-292 SVFTDIDPYLI
+292 SIFTDIDPYLI
-303 TLEACEGDKGSLVE
+303 TLEASEEDKGSLVE

-338 LAEIAVRD
+338 LAEIAVGN

-375 GCNKEHGNLLPIN
+375 GCNREHGNLLPIN

-398 ALDDIYNNYRAI
+398 ALDDIYSNYRAI
-410 LDYGS
+410 LEYGS

-445 NDSISVE
+445 NDTISVE

-466 TDAPIFNIFT
+466 TDAPIFNIFS
-476 DDIRHGYDVY
+476 DDIKVGYDVY

-500 PLVQPVK
+500 PLVQPIK
-507 MFVYLCEKEEPN
+507 IFVYLCEKEEPN

>member
-6 IAKHAEVMKKVNEYL
+6 IVKHAEVMKKANEYL
-21 KTNDSSIAEHNKRLA
+21 KTNDISVAEHNKRLM

-75 NVDNI
+75 NVGNL
-80 FKSTLTVDET
+80 FKSTNTVDET

-110 PYRIIVEASL
+110 PYRIIVEATL

-147 AIFEIEKEYRP
+147 AIFEIEKEYKP
-158 IQFQSMREI
+158 IYSHSLKDI
-167 LGNTTITKTMEVDK
+167 LGDTK
-181 APVKKSEKEEKLEE
+181 VKKSEKQEKLEE
-195 LEFSKAKLLTEF
+195 LETLKDNLLTDF
-207 REELGANND
+207 REEIGANND
-216 RYRLN
+216 GYRLN
-221 ESCYSMLL
+221 ERYYEMLL
-229 NFYKVLPTDK
+229 GFYKILPTDK
-239 LNDIKTVMFKYYY
+239 LNDIKTVMFKYHY

-273 LTAKYT
+273 LPANYSFK
-279 FSLFRQFVASIHK
+279 LFRQFVASLHK
-292 SVFTDIDPYLI
+292 SIFTDIDPYLI
-303 TLEACEGDKGSLVE
+303 TLEACEEDKGSLVE
-317 MIKYVYDEHLERF
+317 MIKYVYDEYLERF
-330 ITYANQQA
+330 ITYANQQT
-338 LAEIAVRD
+338 LAEIAVGD

-398 ALDDIYNNYRAI
+398 ALDDIYSNYRAI

-466 TDAPIFNIFT
+466 TDAPIFNIFS
-476 DDIRHGYDVY
+476 DDIKVGYDVY

-507 MFVYLCEKEEPN
+507 MFVYICEKEEPN

-525 KNSINE
+525 KNTITE

-552 GPMKGDK
+552 GPIKVDE

>member
-6 IAKHAEVMKKVNEYL
+6 ITKHAEVMKKVNEYL
-21 KTNDSSIAEHNKRLA
+21 KSNDISVAEHNKRLA

-75 NVDNI
+75 NVGNL
-80 FKSTLTVDET
+80 FKSTYTVDEI

-110 PYRIIVEASL
+110 PYRIIVEAAL

-147 AIFEIEKEYRP
+147 AIFEIEKEYKP
-158 IQFQSMREI
+158 IYSHSLKDI
-167 LGNTTITKTMEVDK
+167 LGDTK
-181 APVKKSEKEEKLEE
+181 VKKSEKEEKLEE

-221 ESCYSMLL
+221 ERYYEMLL
-229 NFYKVLPTDK
+229 GFYKILPTDK
-239 LNDIKTVMFKYYY
+239 LNDIKTVMFKYHYI
-252 VEPKRAKR
+252 EPNRAKR
-260 TVHFLIENPFRSD
+260 TVHFLIENPFRSE
-273 LTAKYT
+273 LPAKYS
-279 FSLFRQFVASIHK
+279 FSLFRQFVASLHK
-292 SVFTDIDPYLI
+292 SIFTDIDPYLI
-303 TLEACEGDKGSLVE
+303 ILEACEEDKGSLVE
-317 MIKYVYDEHLERF
+317 IIKYVYDEHLERF

-338 LAEIAVRD
+338 LAEIAVGEADLR
-346 KDMCHMQ
+346 HMQ
-353 RTLKTLEEIKET
+353 RTQKAIEEIKENT
-365 VKTASSEISC
+365 LTSSENSC
-375 GCNKEHGNLLPIN
+375 ECCKKHGNLVQ
-388 EKELSDFKSR
+388 EVSEFKSNI
-398 ALDDIYNNYRAI
+398 LDDIYRNYRAI
-410 LDYGS
+410 LDYGN
-415 PFEYERKLI
+415 PFDYQRKLI

-435 HMIENVSITS
+435 HMIENVVVSS
-445 NDSISVE
+445 SDNISVE
-452 VTSIY
+452 VTSLC
-457 ENEDTTTYK
+457 EDEDVITYK
-466 TDAPIFNIFT
+466 TKAPIFNVFGDNIKL
-476 DDIRHGYDVY
+476 GYDVY
-486 GVLLTKFINEVVPN
+486 GLLLTKFVEEVVHTPE
-500 PLVQPVK
+500 VQPIK
-507 MFVYLCEKEEPN
+507 IFVYLCEKEEPN

>member
-6 IAKHAEVMKKVNEYL
+6 IAKHAEVMKKANEYL
-21 KTNDSSIAEHNKRLA
+21 KTNDISVAEHNKRLM

-75 NVDNI
+75 NVGNL
-80 FKSTLTVDET
+80 FKSTYTVDET

-110 PYRIIVEASL
+110 PYRIIVEATL

-147 AIFEIEKEYRP
+147 AIFEIEKEYKP
-158 IQFQSMREI
+158 IYSHSLKDI
-167 LGNTTITKTMEVDK
+167 LGDTK
-181 APVKKSEKEEKLEE
+181 VKKSEKEEKLEE
-195 LEFSKAKLLTEF
+195 LETLKDNLLTDF

-221 ESCYSMLL
+221 ERYYEMLL
-229 NFYKVLPTDK
+229 GFYKILPTDK
-239 LNDIKTVMFKYYY
+239 LNDIKTVMFKYHY
-252 VEPKRAKR
+252 VEPKRVKR

-273 LTAKYT
+273 LPANYSFK
-279 FSLFRQFVASIHK
+279 LFRQFVASLHK
-292 SVFTDIDPYLI
+292 SIFTDIDPYLI
-303 TLEACEGDKGSLVE
+303 TLEASEEDKGSLVE

-330 ITYANQQA
+330 ITYANQQT
-338 LAEIAVRD
+338 LAEIAVGD

-388 EKELSDFKSR
+388 EKELYDFKSR
-398 ALDDIYNNYRAI
+398 ALDDIYSNYRAI

-466 TDAPIFNIFT
+466 TDAPIFNIFS
-476 DDIRHGYDVY
+476 DDIKVGYDVY

-507 MFVYLCEKEEPN
+507 MFVYICEKEEPN

-525 KNSINE
+525 KNTITE

>member
-21 KTNDSSIAEHNKRLA
+21 GTNDSSVAEHNKRLA

-75 NVDNI
+75 NVGNL
-80 FKSTLTVDET
+80 FKSTYTVDET

-147 AIFEIEKEYRP
+147 AIFEIEKEYKP
-158 IQFQSMREI
+158 IYSHSLKDI
-167 LGNTTITKTMEVDK
+167 LGDTK
-181 APVKKSEKEEKLEE
+181 VKKSEKQEKLEE
-195 LEFSKAKLLTEF
+195 LETLKDNLLTDF
-207 REELGANND
+207 REEIGANND
-216 RYRLN
+216 GYRLN
-221 ESCYSMLL
+221 ERYYEMLL
-229 NFYKVLPTDK
+229 GFYKILPTDK
-239 LNDIKTVMFKYYY
+239 LNDIKTVMFKYHY

-273 LTAKYT
+273 LPANYSFK
-279 FSLFRQFVASIHK
+279 LFRQFVASLHK
-292 SVFTDIDPYLI
+292 SIFTDIDPYLI
-303 TLEACEGDKGSLVE
+303 TLEACEEDKGSLVE
-317 MIKYVYDEHLERF
+317 MIKYVYDEYLERF
-330 ITYANQQA
+330 ITYANQQT
-338 LAEIAVRD
+338 LAEIALGD

-398 ALDDIYNNYRAI
+398 ALDDIYSNYRAI